1 MSNINLPLFRF
12 KPTMVIDITYLCN
25 YSCHYCRWGSNNTEG
40 RVHKSLESILASSK
54 DLELIGTQRI
64 VLSGGEPL
72 LHPEIN
78 SIVSHYSKI
87 VEEVVLIS
95 NGWLATEKKLL
106 ELKSLGLTGV
116 AFSLDSNVSSIL
128 QSNRDMS
135 ESQIK
140 RSLTNF
146 EKISKSRING
156 KINLELGVI
165 SVITSQNC
173 SVEAV
178 SELLNWAQNNRL
190 DYVKFNQIFD
200 DGYVGKNAPHL
211 LLNEGHASAIEEIED
226 KIVDFSNFIATNPPH
241 FWNTVAKTL
250 RGSKLDGGS
259 CGIAGNNAILY
270 HGKYNFCAWM
280 EHHNIGMV
288 GGISKETVSKSES
301 DFLLESSKCKT
312 GPHCHCLQNFD
323 QNWSFLE

>member
-1 MSNINLPLFRF
+1 MKNVNLPIFRF

-25 YSCHYCRWGSNNTEG
+25 YSCHYCRWGSKNTEG

-54 DLELIGTQRI
+54 DLELIGTKRI

-78 SIVSHYSKI
+78 TIVSYYSKI

-95 NGWLATEKKLL
+95 NGWLATEKKIL
-106 ELKSLGLTGV
+106 ELLSLGLTGV
-116 AFSLDSNVSSIL
+116 AFSLDSNLSSIL
-128 QSNRDMS
+128 QSNRAMS
-135 ESQIK
+135 ELQIE
-140 RSLTNF
+140 RSLSNF
-146 EKISKSRING
+146 EKISQSRIDG
-156 KINLELGVI
+156 EINLELGVI
-165 SVITSQNC
+165 SVITSRNC

-178 SELLNWAQNNRL
+178 LELLNWAQENRL

-200 DGYVGKNAPHL
+200 DGYVGKHSPHL
-211 LLNEGHASAIEEIED
+211 LLNEGHASAIEEIEH
-226 KIVDFSNFIATNPPH
+226 SIASLPKVISTNSPN
-241 FWNTVAKTL
+241 FWNTIAKTL

-280 EHHNIGMV
+280 DTHYIGEMNNINEES
-288 GGISKETVSKSES
+288 ILTSES
-301 DFLLESSKCKT
+301 EFTFESSKCNT
-312 GPHCHCLQNFD
+312 GPHCHCLQNLD
-323 QNWSFLE
+323 QNWRVLE

>member
-1 MSNINLPLFRF
+1 
-12 KPTMVIDITYLCN
+12 
-25 YSCHYCRWGSNNTEG
+25 
-40 RVHKSLESILASSK
+40 LADSK
-54 DLELIGTQRI
+54 DLELMGVKRI

-87 VEEVVLIS
+87 VQEVVLIS
-95 NGWLATEKKLL
+95 NGWLATEQRLL
-106 ELKSLGLTGV
+106 ELQSSGLTGV
-116 AFSLDSNVSSIL
+116 AFSLDSSDPLIL
-128 QSNRDMS
+128 FSNRDMS
-135 ESQIK
+135 ELQIEK
-140 RSLTNF
+140 SLSNF
-146 EKISKSRING
+146 EKISKSRIEG
-156 KINLELGVI
+156 KIMLELGVI

-178 SELLNWAQNNRL
+178 SGLLTWALENRL

-211 LLNEGHASAIEEIED
+211 MLNEEHAPMIEEIED
-226 KIVDFSNFIATNPPH
+226 KIIEFSNLIPTNPPH
-241 FWNTVAKTL
+241 FWSTVAKTL

-259 CGIAGNNAILY
+259 CGIAENNAILY

-280 EHHNIGMV
+280 EDHHIGEIGNV
-288 GGISKETVSKSES
+288 TKESISKAK
-301 DFLLESSKCKT
+301 LEFPAKASKCNT

-323 QNWSFLE
+323 QKWGVIE

>member
-1 MSNINLPLFRF
+1 MKNVNLPIFRF
-12 KPTMVIDITYLCN
+12 KPSMVIDITYLCN
-25 YSCHYCRWGSNNTEG
+25 YSCHYCRWGSKDTEG

-54 DLELIGTQRI
+54 DLELIGTKRI

-78 SIVSHYSKI
+78 TIVSYYSKI

-95 NGWLATEKKLL
+95 NGWLATEKKIL
-106 ELKSLGLTGV
+106 ELLSLGLTGV
-116 AFSLDSNVSSIL
+116 AFSLDSNVPSIL

-146 EKISKSRING
+146 EKISQSRIDG

-178 SELLNWAQNNRL
+178 TELLNLSLNNRL
-190 DYVKFNQIFD
+190 GYVKFNQIF
-200 DGYVGKNAPHL
+200 YECYFVNKAPH
-211 LLNEGHASAIEEIED
+211 
-226 KIVDFSNFIATNPPH
+226 
-241 FWNTVAKTL
+241 
-250 RGSKLDGGS
+250 
-259 CGIAGNNAILY
+259 
-270 HGKYNFCAWM
+270 
-280 EHHNIGMV
+280 
-288 GGISKETVSKSES
+288 
-301 DFLLESSKCKT
+301 
-312 GPHCHCLQNFD
+312 
-323 QNWSFLE
+323 